1 MLSDLKGNKTVNIY
15 YGESR
20 TYTCSYMV
28 AQKVI
33 AQLWVSLIK
42 RIFIHRSYKIW
53 SLVIQPKKGSTRLR
67 QKRYK
72 TDNPQNTPP
81 LSTSLDGFTVT
92 NKFGR
97 LCNNQLT

>member
-15 YGESR
+15 YGESS

>member
-15 YGESR
+15 YGESS

-28 AQKVI
+28 AQKLI

-53 SLVIQPKKGSTRLR
+53 SLVIKPKKGSTRLR

-81 LSTSLDGFTVT
+81 FP
-92 NKFGR
+92 R
-97 LCNNQLT
+97 L

>member
-15 YGESR
+15 YGESS

-28 AQKVI
+28 AQKLI

-53 SLVIQPKKGSTRLR
+53 SLVIKPKKGSTRLR

-72 TDNPQNTPP
+72 TDNPQNTPH

>member
-28 AQKVI
+28 AQKLI

-53 SLVIQPKKGSTRLR
+53 SLVIKPKKGSTRLR

-72 TDNPQNTPP
+72 TDNLKKKIPP
-81 LSTSLDGFTVT
+81 PPFHVFRWLHS
-92 NKFGR
+92 N
-97 LCNNQLT
+97 

>member
-15 YGESR
+15 YGESS

-28 AQKVI
+28 AQKLI